1 LAKKGGKRY
10 ALLLAVIILAGLAG
24 AFTLVFPYKYIGLA
38 REFSAKYGLEPDLVC
53 AVIHTESRFRPAI
66 ASPKDA
72 RGLMQLTE
80 GTAAWGAE
88 TIGLEGYSFENVT
101 EPRINIELGCWY
113 LNVLLEQFGEEDTA
127 LAAYN
132 AGSGNVES
140 WLGDPSISADGVNL
154 SRIPFGETR
163 RYVERV
169 RFAKRIYN
177 ILLRIGK

>member
-1 LAKKGGKRY
+1 LAKKGRKRY
-10 ALLLAVIILAGLAG
+10 ALLLTVLILAGLAG
-24 AFTLVFPYKYIGLA
+24 AFTLVYPYKYIGLA
-38 REFSAKYGLEPDLVC
+38 RELSAKYGLEPDLVC
-53 AVIHTESRFRPAI
+53 AVIHTESRFRSEI
-66 ASPKDA
+66 VSPKDA

-88 TIGLEGYSFENVT
+88 EIGLEGYSFDNVT

-113 LNVLLEQFGEEDTA
+113 LDVLLKQFGEEDTA

-132 AGSGNVES
+132 AGSGNVEG
-140 WLGDPSISADGVNL
+140 WLNDSSISADGVNL
-154 SRIPFGETR
+154 NRIPFGETR

-169 RFAKRIYN
+169 RSARRIYN